1 MPRYALALALCVAGA
16 TALGAAE
23 CQTPECEEF
32 EGDNGL
38 CPEHI
43 GPPCPRN
50 YVNNMTD
57 YTEGASLKIEAD
69 LREFMNQ
76 SLYTYLGLMVDA
88 FPPSSFDTADVFNG
102 VAGRALV
109 ALRLYERFGNASH
122 LDLASQ
128 YIEAAVAKVGKISNK
143 YVGHNWGPAGT
154 WSIAAAIRDRKGDS
168 SGATDAV
175 AQVQSIFEAAP
186 SDDYSD
192 YDDWDSGRAGLLYSA
207 AFLEN
212 HFGHAVIDAADV
224 LAVAHAI
231 VARGARLGGGTHL
244 EFISPIDGA
253 PAARQITGGSR
264 HRRGCHVDIPPC
276 RYKTSFSQAIAG

>member
-122 LDLASQ
+122 LDLASS
-128 YIEAAVAKVGKISNK
+128 YRTERN
-143 YVGHNWGPAGT
+143 
-154 WSIAAAIRDRKGDS
+154 R
-168 SGATDAV
+168 ATTASPRPV
-175 AQVQSIFEAAP
+175 SQVHR
-186 SDDYSD
+186 
-192 YDDWDSGRAGLLYSA
+192 SGRCQGRQNLKQ
-207 AFLEN
+207 
-212 HFGHAVIDAADV
+212 I
-224 LAVAHAI
+224 
-231 VARGARLGGGTHL
+231 RRPQLGTRRHVV
-244 EFISPIDGA
+244 
-253 PAARQITGGSR
+253 
-264 HRRGCHVDIPPC
+264 HRRRNSRP
-276 RYKTSFSQAIAG
+276 